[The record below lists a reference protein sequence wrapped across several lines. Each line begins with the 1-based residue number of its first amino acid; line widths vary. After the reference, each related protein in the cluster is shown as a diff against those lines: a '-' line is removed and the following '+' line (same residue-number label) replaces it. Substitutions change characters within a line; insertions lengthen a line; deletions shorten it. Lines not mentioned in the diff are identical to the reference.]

1 MSFGPLD
8 FQVSTRVLYGPGL
21 ARQSVSALLLPSLE
35 LKRVLIVTDPGVMG
49 AGLIKGPR
57 RTLEQDGMEV
67 RVFHQVA
74 GEPTAA
80 LIDQVAGV
88 VREFDP
94 QAVIGL
100 GGGSS
105 MDAAKLAAAAAE
117 KEQTCRAYIGCTT
130 DLPPRNRALV
140 MIPTTSGTGAE
151 VTRTVILSDGQGRK
165 MWAWGDALAP
175 DLALL
180 DPELTLSLPSGLT
193 AATGLDALVHALEAA
208 TAQRSN
214 PFALAFAR
222 QALYLGGPGLGAVL
236 DDPRDLEARGRMM
249 MAACLAGLA
258 IDQAGTGL
266 AHAMGHALGNLAH
279 LPHGAAVALAEAV
292 VLPFN
297 AAHEPRLHGLLFQ
310 DLGWPGAGAWTA
322 LLKRCS
328 LDGSLIREALD
339 PSRAGE
345 LAETCL
351 APENRP
357 MVENNSRPVDRRQ
370 LDGLIRNLWEF

>member
-1 MSFGPLD
+1 M
-8 FQVSTRVLYGPGL
+8 
-21 ARQSVSALLLPSLE
+21 
-35 LKRVLIVTDPGVMG
+35 
-49 AGLIKGPR
+49 
-57 RTLEQDGMEV
+57 
-67 RVFHQVA
+67 
-74 GEPTAA
+74 
-80 LIDQVAGV
+80 
-88 VREFDP
+88 
-94 QAVIGL
+94 
-100 GGGSS
+100 
-105 MDAAKLAAAAAE
+105 
-117 KEQTCRAYIGCTT
+117 
-130 DLPPRNRALV
+130 
-140 MIPTTSGTGAE
+140 
-151 VTRTVILSDGQGRK
+151 
-165 MWAWGDALAP
+165 
-175 DLALL
+175 
-180 DPELTLSLPSGLT
+180 
-193 AATGLDALVHALEAA
+193 VHALEAA

-370 LDGLIRNLWEF
+370 LDGLIRNLLEFLNSRPPRGQERRPMKITAIEIENYTLGLGPRHSGPPGTPGPGPDSRPPWSRSRTDQGLTGLGSGDMMVGFRGSRGPVHRARPLGHSTPLGDFGQP